1 MADQNSAP
9 DPRGR
14 QSTDTN
20 GQQMHG
26 PKWKWEW
33 SPNTL
38 AIIAGFIGM
47 AVAWGY
53 SYAELQTGRTDAMRN
68 IVEIRAEIKRIDESS
83 RVLDRHE
90 TRITNLEVR
99 VGEASTNMRT
109 VEAAIGQLS
118 SDMRL
123 TREILERLERSMTAG
138 SGR

>member
-1 MADQNSAP
+1 M
-9 DPRGR
+9 
-14 QSTDTN
+14 STATT

-38 AIIAGFIGM
+38 AILVGFVGTIAAGGAM
-47 AVAWGY
+47 WNDVTTSRAA
-53 SYAELQTGRTDAMRN
+53 DARS
-68 IVEIRAEIKRIDESS
+68 IVEIRAELKRIGETS
-83 RVLDRHE
+83 RVLDQHE

-109 VEAAIGQLS
+109 VEAAINQLS

-123 TREILERLERSMTAG
+123 TREILERLERSMRV
-138 SGR
+138 SGGR